1 MTETPSPPPPSFWE
15 NLIISLLVLLFNPPP
30 QQLRTKEYVHRM
42 FRKTNITHAYQ
53 GVRNVIFSK
62 HFAHVLNESSL
73 TSNIPDF

>member
-1 MTETPSPPPPSFWE
+1 MTETPSPPSPII
-15 NLIISLLVLLFNPPP
+15 LIKLDNFTHGTFIRPP

-62 HFAHVLNESSL
+62 HFAHVLNELSL